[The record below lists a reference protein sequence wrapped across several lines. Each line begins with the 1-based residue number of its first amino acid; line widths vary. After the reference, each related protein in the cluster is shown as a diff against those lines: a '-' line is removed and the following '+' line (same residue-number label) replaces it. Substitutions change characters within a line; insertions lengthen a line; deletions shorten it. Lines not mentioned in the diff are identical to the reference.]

1 MSPLRL
7 LVVDDN
13 AEFLDTLVGTLTSD
27 FVVVGAVSNG
37 ESVPAQASN
46 LRPDIII
53 LDISLPDVSGFVVTE
68 RLRRAGCFAKI
79 VFISNYEQREM
90 VRAAFEIGAAGYVYK
105 SRMVPDLIDA
115 IKAVSQ
121 GDDLFW
127 CSSSSVTPYAPER
140 HR

>member
-7 LVVDDN
+7 LLVDDN
-13 AEFLDTLVGTLTSD
+13 AEFLETLVGTLTSN
-27 FVVVGAVSNG
+27 FVVVGALANG
-37 ESVPAQASN
+37 ESVLAHLAQ
-46 LRPDIII
+46 LDPDIII
-53 LDISLPDVSGFVVTE
+53 LDISLPDINGFE
-68 RLRRAGCFAKI
+68 IAKRLRKAGCFAKI
-79 VFISNYEQREM
+79 VFMSNYEQREM

-127 CSSSSVTPYAPER
+127 CSSSSLIPAPHR